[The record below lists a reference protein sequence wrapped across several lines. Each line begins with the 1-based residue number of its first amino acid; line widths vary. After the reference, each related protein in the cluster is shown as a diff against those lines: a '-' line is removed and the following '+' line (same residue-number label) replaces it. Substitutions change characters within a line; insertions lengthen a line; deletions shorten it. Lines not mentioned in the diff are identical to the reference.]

1 MLTSFLPGS
10 LRKEWF
16 IEGRISLLDEYYF
29 KYILISPIFLWTF
42 FFFFFPHCTGSSLWY
57 AGSLLWHL
65 QASLTVVCGLWLQ
78 CTGLVAPQHVGI
90 IPQRDQTHI
99 PCVGRQ
105 IINHWLT
112 IRKVSEPHIF
122 FFYISEP
129 YMWIMI
135 DQILAGS

>member
-1 MLTSFLPGS
+1 MALAGFSNRGV
-10 LRKEWF
+10 
-16 IEGRISLLDEYYF
+16 
-29 KYILISPIFLWTF
+29 WT
-42 FFFFFPHCTGSSLWY
+42 P
-57 AGSLLWHL
+57 
-65 QASLTVVCGLWLQ
+65 
-78 CTGLVAPQHVGI
+78 VAVHRLSCPTAYVGI
-90 IPQRDQTHI
+90 LVPQWDQTHN

-112 IRKVSEPHIF
+112 IRKVSEPHSF